1 MASSMESNALASS
14 SLLGA
19 HPPCPVNVPETQ
31 SIPPG
36 ANLFVPGGILFS
48 YTIFSGRTVS
58 SNSGPVRYP
67 RASTASFRVVPS

>member
-1 MASSMESNALASS
+1 MESNALASS

-19 HPPCPVNVPETQ
+19 HPPRPANVPETQ

-67 RASTASFRVVPS
+67 SASTASFRVVPS